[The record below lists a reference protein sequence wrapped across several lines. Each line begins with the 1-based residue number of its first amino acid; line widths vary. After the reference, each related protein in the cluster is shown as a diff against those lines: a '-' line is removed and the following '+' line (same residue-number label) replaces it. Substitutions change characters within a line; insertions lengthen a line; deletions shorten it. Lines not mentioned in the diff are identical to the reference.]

1 MANMK
6 GKNKMT
12 NKMKWFHIYETGLV
26 TVGDVIG
33 NEQDVFDW
41 IVETEGRSQSGL
53 TCDDLNLDDYKN
65 SDSSY
70 KYYLPFGCDSYDVEI
85 TFKKNEDGLYVVD
98 EIICSYDEETETESE
113 SDYFCYDNVSEN
125 DFKFKIL
132 SDE

>member
-1 MANMK
+1 
-6 GKNKMT
+6 MT

-33 NEQDVFDW
+33 NEQDVFEW
-41 IVETEGRSQSGL
+41 IVETEGLSQSGL
-53 TCDDLNLDDYKN
+53 TRDDLNLDDYRN
-65 SDSSY
+65 GDSSY
-70 KYYLPFGCDSYDVEI
+70 KYYLCFEYGIYDVEI

-98 EIICSYDEETETESE
+98 EIICSYDEEIETESE
-113 SDYFCYDNVSEN
+113 SDYFCYDNASEH